1 MASRNSPPTLSTLD
15 CHASAGAASSA
26 AGGAAG
32 AAATLP
38 RLCRWLGRS
47 VDAELRKKKDD
58 VKDGVNLLEADIDL
72 W

>member
-1 MASRNSPPTLSTLD
+1 MASDGHLPPAVQDADAIAL
-15 CHASAGAASSA
+15 ASALDAA
-26 AGGAAG
+26 GAAG

-58 VKDGVNLLEADIDL
+58 VKDGVKLLEADIDL